1 MEKKLLACF
10 VGIPVILM
18 VLLAF
23 FLMYQSYEKGSSK
36 EAYTISLTQDAIHF
50 NGMVDHVVNFTD
62 IKNIE
67 YKEEAFEGKKSGAGE
82 GTSTFLAGDAKDKEL
97 GKCKAYVYYDKP
109 YYIIIYTE
117 NDTFVFNLPKK
128 QECENIYKQLNRYLN
143 KNE

>member
-18 VLLAF
+18 VLLAV
-23 FLMYQSYEKGSSK
+23 FLLYQSYEKGKSE

-50 NGMVDHVVNFTD
+50 DGIVDHVVDFTD
-62 IKNIE
+62 IQNIE
-67 YKEEAFEGKKSGAGE
+67 YKKETFEGKKSGAGE

-97 GKCKAYVYYDKP
+97 GKCKAYVYYDKS
-109 YYIIIYTE
+109 YYIIMYTE
-117 NDTFVFNLPKK
+117 NDTFVFNLSKK
-128 QECENIYKQLNRYLN
+128 QECENIYKQLDRYLN